1 MAWSILPAVSGWLNQ
16 TCGHSLGFDQR
27 FGARAGGWRRYTQ
40 SRDAVV
46 PSGYRARMKSS
57 GTITAFAVATL
68 GIAVFSCMDAV
79 MKGLSLAIGA
89 YNTLLWRSVAGV
101 MISGTLFIATRTPWP
116 ARSVMRVHLIRGG
129 VSAVMAVTFF
139 WGLARVPMAQAV
151 ALAFIAPLI
160 ALFLAAVLLKE
171 HVGRTAIIASLLA
184 IAGVGVILAGQARAE
199 LGPAAFRGTLAI
211 LGSAVC
217 YAYNIILM
225 RQQAQVAGPIEIAF
239 FQSLIVAILFA
250 LAAPFIAMVPA
261 LHHVPALVGAA
272 ALATVSLLLLSWA
285 YARGQASYLAPT
297 EYTSFLWAALLG
309 FLVFGESVSPF
320 TLAGAALIITGCVI
334 AARARAPVS
343 NVEAAI

>member
-1 MAWSILPAVSGWLNQ
+1 
-16 TCGHSLGFDQR
+16 
-27 FGARAGGWRRYTQ
+27 
-40 SRDAVV
+40 
-46 PSGYRARMKSS
+46 MKSS
-57 GTITAFAVATL
+57 DALTAFAVATL
-68 GIAVFSCMDAV
+68 GIAVFSAMDAV

-89 YNTLLWRSVAGV
+89 YNALLWRSFAGV
-101 MISGTLFIATRTPWP
+101 AISGVLFLATRTAWP
-116 ARSVMRVHLIRGG
+116 ARSVLRVHMIRGG

-171 HVGRTAIIASLLA
+171 HVGRTAIVASLLA

-199 LGPAAFRGTLAI
+199 LGPAAFRGTIAI
-211 LGSAVC
+211 LASAVC

-239 FQSLIVAILFA
+239 FQSLIVSVLFT
-250 LAAPFIAMVPA
+250 LAMPYFGAVPE
-261 LHHVPALVGAA
+261 LKHVPALVGAA

-297 EYTSFLWAALLG
+297 EYTSFLWAALFG
-309 FLVFGESVSPF
+309 FLVFGEKVSPF

-334 AARARAPVS
+334 AARGRGLVS
-343 NVEAAI
+343 DVEAAI

>member
-1 MAWSILPAVSGWLNQ
+1 
-16 TCGHSLGFDQR
+16 
-27 FGARAGGWRRYTQ
+27 
-40 SRDAVV
+40 
-46 PSGYRARMKSS
+46 MKSS
-57 GTITAFAVATL
+57 SALTAFAVATL
-68 GIAVFSCMDAV
+68 GIAVFSAMDAV

-89 YNTLLWRSVAGV
+89 YNALLWRSFAGV
-101 MISGTLFIATRTPWP
+101 AISGVLFLATHTAWP
-116 ARSVMRVHLIRGG
+116 DRSVMRVHLIRGS

-171 HVGRTAIIASLLA
+171 HVGRTAIFASLLA
-184 IAGVGVILAGQARAE
+184 ITGVGVILAGQARAE
-199 LGPAAFRGTLAI
+199 MGPEAFRGTIAI
-211 LGSAVC
+211 LFSAVC

-239 FQSLIVAILFA
+239 FQSLIVSVLFT
-250 LAAPFIAMVPA
+250 LAMPFFGAVPE
-261 LHHVPALVGAA
+261 LRHVPAIVGAA

-297 EYTSFLWAALLG
+297 EYTSFLWAALFG
-309 FLVFGESVSPF
+309 FLIFGEKVSPF

-334 AARARAPVS
+334 AARGRGLVS
-343 NVEAAI
+343 DVEAAI